1 MNKSFTLECEME
13 ERWIPYFL
21 AFLEDMQACGNIGH
35 SEILGFYADGDGDF
49 RPKFTIKEIK
59 YQRPKF
65 PFYKET
71 KTLDIYD
78 AG

>member
-1 MNKSFTLECEME
+1 MEKNFTLECKME

-21 AFLEDMQACGNIGH
+21 AFLEDMQAYGYMGH

-65 PFYKET
+65 PFYKKEIN
-71 KTLDIYD
+71 LNIYD